1 MNKETRIRQRA
12 SADATRLSGDDVVK
26 VLELLKGSDSVELKV
41 IVPEGHRGAIPA
53 LGFDPVEAEP
63 RQTFFFDTP
72 ELSLNKVGLI
82 VRARRSPKGRGD
94 TVVKLRPINPGAI
107 EADLHR
113 DKAFKIEVDVNPGG
127 FTCSGSAKGDCTAQE
142 VLDATEG
149 KVPLKSIFS
158 RAQRDFFR
166 AHAPTGVTLKEL
178 VPFGPTFVL
187 RLKEQPKNFDRPV
200 VVELWL
206 YPDGAHILEIST
218 KGTPEEA
225 FQVGAN
231 FRAFIASCGIKL
243 QAKPNMKTASALEF
257 HSKRNARA

>member
-158 RAQRDFFR
+158 RAAGLFQGPCANRGYLEGAGAVRPNVCSSSERAAEEFR
-166 AHAPTGVTLKEL
+166 
-178 VPFGPTFVL
+178 
-187 RLKEQPKNFDRPV
+187 
-200 VVELWL
+200 
-206 YPDGAHILEIST
+206 ST
-218 KGTPEEA
+218 RCR
-225 FQVGAN
+225 
-231 FRAFIASCGIKL
+231 RAL
-243 QAKPNMKTASALEF
+243 ALSGRGS
-257 HSKRNARA
+257 HS